1 MTQFGGF
8 RVPPLG
14 NVWESIKAA
23 LPENSP
29 CMELVKTATG
39 GGRGEG
45 AGGGG
50 GGGAGGGGGRGERVR
65 FAQLGSGGTQGG
77 SMGDSTELATMAES
91 GGEWKLKTID
101 SGIAL
106 PYQTLC
112 NVLIY
117 SHFVLH

>member
-14 NVWESIKAA
+14 AMFNVAWESIKSAI
-23 LPENSP
+23 PENSP
-29 CMELVKTATG
+29 CLELVKTATG

-50 GGGAGGGGGRGERVR
+50 GGGGGGAGGRGERVR

-91 GGEWKLKTID
+91 GGMF
-101 SGIAL
+101 S
-106 PYQTLC
+106 
-112 NVLIY
+112 
-117 SHFVLH
+117 